1 MRFFKPSKINWKYI
15 LGELLLIFLGI
26 NLAIWFNDWNAAN
39 KTADNMEIALLKI
52 NEEIQNNLEE
62 LQEAS
67 EANHRIP
74 QAMED
79 YIALPGLKNEY
90 KEVSRQKMR
99 EFQQKY
105 PGFFLIKDSTELNDS
120 TVRYTGDT
128 RVNLELISLSQIAWE
143 TTKQMG
149 IANDFGYDCLY
160 DLEDVYSL
168 QDIVQLEVNKAAN
181 ALQNHEIQSLLRILE
196 FLKQLDMQLIDAY
209 KEMLTRLDS
218 CR

>member
-39 KTADNMEIALLKI
+39 KTADNIEIALLKI

-79 YIALPGLKNEY
+79 YTALPGLKNEY

>member
-39 KTADNMEIALLKI
+39 KTADNIEIALLKI

-79 YIALPGLKNEY
+79 YTALPGLKNEY

-196 FLKQLDMQLIDAY
+196 FLKQLDLQLIDAY